1 MEEGRFRNGPRNE
14 LITIVFH
21 PWVKIGTLL
30 ARYKMKDRTIRKQP
44 INHMYKNDLFDLV
57 FRLLHS
63 FCRSSRPPRK
73 ERERKARKYLKAM
86 VANARLRSFSAR
98 VRFLPGNAVGRRG
111 AGKSNKSSRAGML

>member
-30 ARYKMKDRTIRKQP
+30 AGYKMKDRTIRKQP
-44 INHMYKNDLFDLV
+44 INPMYKNDLFDLM

-86 VANARLRSFSAR
+86 VANARMRSF
-98 VRFLPGNAVGRRG
+98 
-111 AGKSNKSSRAGML
+111 

>member
-30 ARYKMKDRTIRKQP
+30 AGYKMKDRTIRKQP
-44 INHMYKNDLFDLV
+44 INHMYKNDLFDLM

-63 FCRSSRPPRK
+63 FCRSSRAAPEGAGAEGPEIFEGHGG
-73 ERERKARKYLKAM
+73 ERAHAFLLSACALPARKC
-86 VANARLRSFSAR
+86 
-98 VRFLPGNAVGRRG
+98 RG
-111 AGKSNKSSRAGML
+111 AQRCGEKQ

>member
-1 MEEGRFRNGPRNE
+1 M
-14 LITIVFH
+14 ITIVFH

-73 ERERKARKYLKAM
+73 EKERERKARKYLKAM
-86 VANARLRSFSAR
+86 VANARMRSF
-98 VRFLPGNAVGRRG
+98 
-111 AGKSNKSSRAGML
+111 

>member
-30 ARYKMKDRTIRKQP
+30 AGYKMKDRTIRKQP
-44 INHMYKNDLFDLV
+44 INHMYKNDLFDLM

-63 FCRSSRPPRK
+63 FCRSYRPPRKEK

-86 VANARLRSFSAR
+86 VANARMRSF
-98 VRFLPGNAVGRRG
+98 
-111 AGKSNKSSRAGML
+111 